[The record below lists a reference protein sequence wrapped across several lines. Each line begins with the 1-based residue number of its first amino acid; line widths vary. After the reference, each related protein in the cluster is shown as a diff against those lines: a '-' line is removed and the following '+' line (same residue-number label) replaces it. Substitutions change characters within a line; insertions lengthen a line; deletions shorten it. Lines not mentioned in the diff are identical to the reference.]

1 VLKQLDI
8 DGSIHL
14 DWRDLEDAMIALY
27 IYLQTPT
34 LNAPAFDIAKF
45 SYVHTYRTNA
55 CKLAYTKLLFVRCV
69 STHNFIADK
78 SRSGQ
83 KIRHLGILGLL
94 GLLGFGIPGAGAIGA
109 FGALG
114 LWNHQNKTYAVL
126 SKLGLLGIVGLIVL
140 VKHALKS

>member
-27 IYLQTPT
+27 SYLQTPT
-34 LNAPAFDIAKF
+34 INAPAFDIAKF

-69 STHNFIADK
+69 STHNLIAHTRFK
-78 SRSGQ
+78 GVVEV
-83 KIRHLGILGLL
+83 
-94 GLLGFGIPGAGAIGA
+94 
-109 FGALG
+109 
-114 LWNHQNKTYAVL
+114 NVL
-126 SKLGLLGIVGLIVL
+126 SGCFWEF
-140 VKHALKS
+140 

>member
-1 VLKQLDI
+1 MLKQLDI

-69 STHNFIADK
+69 STHNFIAPT
-78 SRSGQ
+78 RS
-83 KIRHLGILGLL
+83 KADFDA
-94 GLLGFGIPGAGAIGA
+94 LGFYEFTKSLSASFFKVFASGTFDNYYDSPAPIRGAVTPPIINSVTD
-109 FGALG
+109 FRE
-114 LWNHQNKTYAVL
+114 QRP
-126 SKLGLLGIVGLIVL
+126 
-140 VKHALKS
+140 